1 MGLDPCEAK
10 SKGKGSWQGQGQG
23 HGQRK
28 LWLSSDTLRGDCT
41 QQCGRL
47 EGWFWTSVPTLIER
61 ATTPSAQL
69 TREGIRDNAR
79 YQQWGSRVAARLV
92 QTWRIPPYGPTAQF
106 GARLEPNSWA
116 DNLRLPERPEKK
128 RNHCYPYG
136 HRLGGYMLELR
147 SLESDV
153 PRSPL
158 DLGPPASG
166 RGGLIVRSRQ

>member
-106 GARLEPNSWA
+106 GARRSGARGAGPTISGYPSG
-116 DNLRLPERPEKK
+116 LRKK
-128 RNHCYPYG
+128 GIIVILMVIVWEGICLSSGAWNRMSPGAPWTLG
-136 HRLGGYMLELR
+136 HILWG
-147 SLESDV
+147 
-153 PRSPL
+153 
-158 DLGPPASG
+158 A
-166 RGGLIVRSRQ
+166 